1 MLKHALGEQS
11 RDELSADEDTLSQ
24 HSDSIM
30 DYRQIKQQSGNI
42 WNMKFINEQIVLFHV
57 GTYNFHQEWKITTY
71 LPII

>member
-11 RDELSADEDTLSQ
+11 QDELSGDEDTLSQ

-42 WNMKFINEQIVLFHV
+42 LKFINEQIALFYV
-57 GTYNFHQEWKITTY
+57 GTYNFHQEWKIAIY
-71 LPII
+71 LSFI